1 MSTHSTIAKLDNDG
15 IFRAVYCHSDGYLE
29 HNGKVLNEYYTD
41 EDKVSDLIKQGD
53 ISVLNK
59 IIGRKLPFNDYMLFH
74 ENEQSRFYHRDR
86 GEELRISEFDNLDDY
101 IEFGKSYGEHIY
113 LFVQN
118 AWYYFDASDKKEFVE
133 LDEVLLRASF

>member
-15 IFRAVYCHSDGYLE
+15 IFRAVYCHSDGYLR
-29 HNGKVLNEYYTD
+29 HNGEILNKYYTD

-59 IIGRKLPFNDYMLFH
+59 TIGKKLPFNDYMLFH

-101 IEFGKSYGEHIY
+101 IEFGKGYGEHIY

-118 AWYYFDASDKKEFVE
+118 AWYYFDASDKREFVE
-133 LDEVLLRASF
+133 LDEVLVRASF